1 MSTGVIIAIVAAV
14 VIAIGII
21 ANRNRLKSEYE
32 DALKGTDKVKA
43 LKAGRAYYSALRSGK
58 LTIYD
63 EQAITNDISTMKTY
77 AKTSI
82 EKHTNNSVLDKLE
95 RLGQLKAQGVLTE
108 DEFDKQ
114 KQKLL
119 NEQ

>member
-1 MSTGVIIAIVAAV
+1 
-14 VIAIGII
+14 
-21 ANRNRLKSEYE
+21 
-32 DALKGTDKVKA
+32 
-43 LKAGRAYYSALRSGK
+43 
-58 LTIYD
+58 
-63 EQAITNDISTMKTY
+63 MKTY